1 LTWAYNGGWLN
12 QQSSQNQGLKS
23 RNPLRVAQLRQNVSM
38 FSVGLVAQFAQNLP
52 ENALSLG
59 GSLSSER
66 WLNMFRIGGS
76 L

>member
-1 LTWAYNGGWLN
+1 
-12 QQSSQNQGLKS
+12 
-23 RNPLRVAQLRQNVSM
+23 VAQLRQNVSVL
-38 FSVGLVAQFAQNLP
+38 SAGLVAQFVQNLP

-59 GSLSSER
+59 GSLSSEQ